1 MTESPDFMEGRKKYT
16 SMCLRSWAYFF
27 CCRSTE
33 ASRDRTDWILR
44 ERAGQLPLGQSV
56 AVAAACI
63 MAGALRGDQQQVQL
77 LSFKLLSLLKCE
89 ACNGHMVSVECHL
102 LFVVSLIKSVLLYIV
117 WPKCERTFYAH
128 GQWGHR
134 RREQ

>member
-1 MTESPDFMEGRKKYT
+1 VLEVLGVFFFAVDL
-16 SMCLRSWAYFF
+16 LRQAG
-27 CCRSTE
+27 TGQ
-33 ASRDRTDWILR
+33 TGVGILR

-56 AVAAACI
+56 AVAAAACI
-63 MAGALRGDQQQVQL
+63 MAGALGGDQQQVQR

-102 LFVVSLIKSVLLYIV
+102 LFVVSLIKTVLLYIV

>member
-1 MTESPDFMEGRKKYT
+1 MLEVLGVFFFAVDL
-16 SMCLRSWAYFF
+16 LRQAG
-27 CCRSTE
+27 TGQ
-33 ASRDRTDWILR
+33 TGVGILR

-63 MAGALRGDQQQVQL
+63 MAGALGGDQQQVQR

-102 LFVVSLIKSVLLYIV
+102 LFVVSLIKTVLLYIV

>member
-1 MTESPDFMEGRKKYT
+1 MYQHVLEVLGIFFLATDL
-16 SMCLRSWAYFF
+16 LRQVG
-27 CCRSTE
+27 TGQ
-33 ASRDRTDWILR
+33 TGVGIVG
-44 ERAGQLPLGQSV
+44 ERAGELLLGQSV

-63 MAGALRGDQQQVQL
+63 MAGALGGNQQQVQL
-77 LSFKLLSLLKCE
+77 LSFKFLSLLKSE
-89 ACNGHMVSVECHL
+89 ACSGHMVSVECHL
-102 LFVVSLIKSVLLYIV
+102 LFVVSLIKTVLLYIV

>member
-1 MTESPDFMEGRKKYT
+1 VLEVLGVFFFAVDL
-16 SMCLRSWAYFF
+16 LRQAG
-27 CCRSTE
+27 TGQ
-33 ASRDRTDWILR
+33 TGVGILR

-63 MAGALRGDQQQVQL
+63 MAGALGGDQQQVQR

-102 LFVVSLIKSVLLYIV
+102 LFVVSLIKTVLLYIV

>member
-1 MTESPDFMEGRKKYT
+1 MFFAADL
-16 SMCLRSWAYFF
+16 LRQVG
-27 CCRSTE
+27 TGQ
-33 ASRDRTDWILR
+33 TGVGIVG
-44 ERAGQLPLGQSV
+44 ERAGELPLGQSV

-63 MAGALRGDQQQVQL
+63 MAGALGGDQQQVQL

-89 ACNGHMVSVECHL
+89 ASSGHMVSVECHL
-102 LFVVSLIKSVLLYIV
+102 LFVLSLIKTVLLYIV